1 MFSKLKKYNKVII
14 LFVAAFFFQSLSSTA
29 YAAPPLLPMVF
40 SGTINVNSGES
51 PDGRLLVGRIFDSND
66 KILYTSNSVKVSGNK
81 YIALTLGP
89 MEPVAVGKLIK
100 FYFLCGEIPCTDAAT
115 ETISF
120 ASAKVKFRY
129 SLTFTKV
136 PPTQSELDAA
146 AKAKADAEA
155 ATQAKANKEATEVI
169 AKAKADAEA
178 AAKAKADAEAAAKA
192 KADAEAVAKAK
203 VDEVAAKTQSKTDA
217 AVATKAA
224 AKIDPEPQ
232 TAYPS
237 VYSGSVVIAGTE
249 IPDNA
254 VLNAKI
260 DDYTSPPA
268 IITGNSFQNLVVSPG
283 NSTYI
288 DKPII
293 FMLNNV
299 ESEPIVELYKPGL
312 TKELKLIF
320 VGLPIETKVN
330 EEPKEIS
337 SPSPDTSSPSSPSP
351 DTSSGSNCSFV
362 SSNNNKNYSGAISLA
377 LILLVP
383 LIAFKSTKNK

>member
-66 KILYTSNSVKVSGNK
+66 KILYTSNSVEVSGNK

-100 FYFLCGEIPCTDAAT
+100 FYFLCGEIPCTDAAA
-115 ETISF
+115 ETINF
-120 ASAKVKFRY
+120 TSAKVKFRY

-146 AKAKADAEA
+146 AKAKADAKA
-155 ATQAKANKEATEVI
+155 AAQAKANKEAAEAA
-169 AKAKADAEA
+169 AKAKAAAEA
-178 AAKAKADAEAAAKA
+178 AAKAKADEEAAAKA
-192 KADAEAVAKAK
+192 KA
-203 VDEVAAKTQSKTDA
+203 DEVAAKTQSKTDA

-237 VYSGSVVIAGTE
+237 VYSGSILVAGTE

-254 VLNAKI
+254 VLTAKI
-260 DDYTSPPA
+260 GDYISSQA
-268 IITGNSFQNLVVSPG
+268 IITGNSFQNLVISPG

-312 TKELKLIF
+312 IKDLKLIF

-337 SPSPDTSSPSSPSP
+337 SSSPSPPSSPSP

-362 SSNNNKNYSGAISLA
+362 SSNNNKDYSGAISLA

>member
-1 MFSKLKKYNKVII
+1 LFSILKKYNKVII
-14 LFVAAFFFQSLSSTA
+14 LFVAAFLFHGLSSNA

-51 PDGRLLVGRIFDSND
+51 PDGKLLIGRILDSNE
-66 KILYTSNSVKVSGNK
+66 KILYTSHSVKVSGNN
-81 YIALTLGP
+81 YVALTVGP
-89 MEPVAVGKLIK
+89 MEPVAVGKQIK

-115 ETISF
+115 ETINY

-129 SLTFTKV
+129 SLTFNKV
-136 PPTQSELDAA
+136 PPSQSELDATAKAKTDAEAASQAQANKAAAEAVAKSKTAAEEA
-146 AKAKADAEA
+146 AKAKAD
-155 ATQAKANKEATEVI
+155 EV
-169 AKAKADAEA
+169 A

-192 KADAEAVAKAK
+192 KA
-203 VDEVAAKTQSKTDA
+203 DEVAAKTQSKTDA
-217 AVATKAA
+217 AVATKAS
-224 AKIDPEPQ
+224 AKVDPEPQ

-237 VYSGSVVIAGTE
+237 VYSGSILVAGTE
-249 IPDNA
+249 MPNNP
-254 VLNAKI
+254 VLTAKI
-260 DDYTSPPA
+260 GDYTSPPA
-268 IITGNSFQNLVVSPG
+268 IISGNSFQNLVISPG

-299 ESEPIVELYKPGL
+299 ESEPIIELYKPGS
-312 TKELKLIF
+312 TKDLKLIF

-337 SPSPDTSSPSSPSP
+337 SSPPS

-377 LILLVP
+377 LMLLVP

>member
-1 MFSKLKKYNKVII
+1 LFSKLKKYNKVII
-14 LFVAAFFFQSLSSTA
+14 LFVVAFFFQSLSSSA

-66 KILYTSNSVKVSGNK
+66 KILYTSNSVEVSDNK

-100 FYFLCGEIPCTDAAT
+100 FYFLCGEIPCTDAAA

-120 ASAKVKFRY
+120 TSAKVMFRY
-129 SLTFTKV
+129 PLTFSKV

-146 AKAKADAEA
+146 AKTKADAKAAAQAKANKDAAEVVAKAKADAEA
-155 ATQAKANKEATEVI
+155 AAR
-169 AKAKADAEA
+169 AKADADA
-178 AAKAKADAEAAAKA
+178 AAKAKADAEAAAKI
-192 KADAEAVAKAK
+192 KTN
-203 VDEVAAKTQSKTDA
+203 EVAAKTQSKTDA

-237 VYSGSVVIAGTE
+237 VYSGSVVVAGIE

-268 IITGNSFQNLVVSPG
+268 IITGNSFQNLVISPG

-312 TKELKLIF
+312 TKDLKLIF

-337 SPSPDTSSPSSPSP
+337 SPSPSPPSSPSP

>member
-1 MFSKLKKYNKVII
+1 
-14 LFVAAFFFQSLSSTA
+14 
-29 YAAPPLLPMVF
+29 MVF

-51 PDGRLLVGRIFDSND
+51 PDGSLLIGRIFDTND
-66 KILYTSNSVKVSGNK
+66 KILYTSNSVKVSGNN
-81 YIALTLGP
+81 YVALTLGP
-89 MEPVAVGKLIK
+89 MESVAVGKLIK
-100 FYFLCGEIPCTDAAT
+100 FYFLCAEIPCTDAAA
-115 ETISF
+115 ETINY

-129 SLTFTKV
+129 SLTFNKV

-146 AKAKADAEA
+146 ANAKADAQTA
-155 ATQAKANKEATEVI
+155 SQAKANKEASDAI

-192 KADAEAVAKAK
+192 KADAEAAAAAK
-203 VDEVAAKTQSKTDA
+203 VDEVVKKTQSKTDA
-217 AVATKAA
+217 AVATKAV
-224 AKIDPEPQ
+224 AKVDPEPQ

-237 VYSGSVVIAGTE
+237 VYSGSILIAGTE

-254 VLNAKI
+254 VLTAKI
-260 DDYTSPPA
+260 GDYTSPQA
-268 IITGNSFQNLVVSPG
+268 IITGNSFQNLVISPG

-312 TKELKLIF
+312 TKDLKLIF

-337 SPSPDTSSPSSPSP
+337 SPSPSSPSPSSPSP

-362 SSNNNKNYSGAISLA
+362 SSNNNKDYSGAISLA
-377 LILLVP
+377 LMLLVP

>member
-14 LFVAAFFFQSLSSTA
+14 LFLAAFFFQSLSSTA

-66 KILYTSNSVKVSGNK
+66 KILYTSNSVEVSGNK

-100 FYFLCGEIPCTDAAT
+100 FYFLCGEIPCTDAAA
-115 ETISF
+115 ETINF
-120 ASAKVKFRY
+120 ISAKVKFRY

-146 AKAKADAEA
+146 AKAKADTEAAAQAKTNKEAAEA
-155 ATQAKANKEATEVI
+155 AAR
-169 AKAKADAEA
+169 AKADAEV
-178 AAKAKADAEAAAKA
+178 AAKIKT
-192 KADAEAVAKAK
+192 
-203 VDEVAAKTQSKTDA
+203 DEVAAKTQSKTDA
-217 AVATKAA
+217 AVATKAV

-237 VYSGSVVIAGTE
+237 VYSGSVVVAGTE

-268 IITGNSFQNLVVSPG
+268 IITGNSFQNLVISPG

-299 ESEPIVELYKPGL
+299 ESEPILELYKPGL
-312 TKELKLIF
+312 TKDLKLIF

-337 SPSPDTSSPSSPSP
+337 SPSPPPPPPPPSP

-362 SSNNNKNYSGAISLA
+362 SSNNNKNYSGVISLA

>member
-14 LFVAAFFFQSLSSTA
+14 LFLAAFFFQSLSSTA

-66 KILYTSNSVKVSGNK
+66 KILYTSNSVEVSGNK

-100 FYFLCGEIPCTDAAT
+100 FYFLCGEIPCTDAAA
-115 ETISF
+115 ETINF
-120 ASAKVKFRY
+120 ISAKVKFRY

-146 AKAKADAEA
+146 AKAKADTEAAAQAKTNKEAAEA
-155 ATQAKANKEATEVI
+155 AAR
-169 AKAKADAEA
+169 AKADAEA
-178 AAKAKADAEAAAKA
+178 AARAKADAEVAAKI
-192 KADAEAVAKAK
+192 KT
-203 VDEVAAKTQSKTDA
+203 DEVAAKTQSKTDA
-217 AVATKAA
+217 AVATKAV

-237 VYSGSVVIAGTE
+237 VYSGSVVVAGTE

-268 IITGNSFQNLVVSPG
+268 IITGNSFQNLVISPG
-283 NSTYI
+283 NSSYI

-299 ESEPIVELYKPGL
+299 ESEPILELYKPGL
-312 TKELKLIF
+312 TKDLKLIF

-337 SPSPDTSSPSSPSP
+337 SPSPPPPPPPPSP

-362 SSNNNKNYSGAISLA
+362 SSNNNKNYSGVISLA